1 MSPLNKMKSLS
12 QAGGTTGR
20 FIKALAKLTFG
31 WGHRK
36 SSLQRGVSLH
46 LSRQVPVSGWTQ
58 KGLPGQPSSWPPTAG
73 TPGWTDGDT
82 QGKRRWEENCHPG
95 WSREAAGSPQG
106 RGLALPRFPPETRGP
121 CPRRFQFGESPRPG
135 HTAKR
140 LTHAAPTLLRG
151 CCESIRRND
160 GEL

>member
-106 RGLALPRFPPETRGP
+106 RGLALPLACCKPGPQVPHLKHEGLALDAFSWGSLRDQGTRQSAS
-121 CPRRFQFGESPRPG
+121 R
-135 HTAKR
+135 
-140 LTHAAPTLLRG
+140 TLLPR
-151 CCESIRRND
+151 S
-160 GEL
+160 